1 MPNIAQALAERARAG
16 VRVRVILENNYS
28 RPWSELTT
36 AEIDSL
42 SARERSVTKNFA
54 IGSLDRDGSL
64 NESEISQRDALVI
77 LRQANIPILDDTADG
92 SQGSGLMHH

>member
-1 MPNIAQALAERARAG
+1 METILPPQIIAEIREARSQIDVAVQELRLPNIAQALAERARAG
-16 VRVRVILENNYS
+16 FRVRVILENNYS

-54 IGSLDRDGSL
+54 
-64 NESEISQRDALVI
+64 NW
-77 LRQANIPILDDTADG
+77 
-92 SQGSGLMHH
+92 